1 MYFLTGNLWL
11 IVALFLLMGKHQVR
25 TEPTMYSFF
34 GSSVGS
40 GWIEPNTYDGYVLF
54 AFGAAA
60 VSFVL
65 AFRKRNK
72 SAESE

>member
-11 IVALFLLMGKHQVR
+11 IVGLFLLMGKHQVR

-34 GSSVGS
+34 GLNAAS
-40 GWIEPNTYDGYVLF
+40 GWIEPSTYNGYVVF

-72 SAESE
+72 NAEAA